1 MSEVRL
7 KKHSEGVQ
15 TSGSSKHTV
24 KKYKRVGKRTLKC
37 AGDRTFYFQIH
48 RAAKKES
55 KPVKKPDIVPP
66 TDTKDFSSNWK
77 NLMKTL
83 VPNPE
88 KAIISAKPA
97 KHVSAEG
104 KQPHKTASLPKD
116 SQKPDKRHKPTHA
129 GKSAAERS
137 ARAEKGG
144 GPSDG
149 KDSAGHKQFKAEKR
163 KRKEERGE
171 KPMSKKMKA
180 AEMEKETTEPD
191 IWFDDVDFDDIE
203 SALGSKAADIARK
216 RNGILKSATDG
227 TEKAL
232 VKEHAFEGLTRAVA
246 MDCEMVGVGFDGE
259 DSIVARVSL
268 VNQFGKCVYDKYVK
282 PTERVT
288 DYRTKVSGIR
298 PKDIEN
304 GEEVWTVQKEVA
316 EILKGRVLVGHAIH
330 NDLKIL
336 LLGHPKK
343 MIRDTQKYKP
353 FQERVKSGRPAL
365 RDLCKEILSVQ
376 VQKGEHS
383 SVQDAQAAMRLY
395 TLVKKQWEAELKAR
409 RSLGREKIQRKPREP
424 KQQPDRTSS

>member
-7 KKHSEGVQ
+7 KKHAEGVQ
-15 TSGSSKHTV
+15 TNGSSKHTE
-24 KKYKRVGKRTLKC
+24 KKYKRAGKRTLKC
-37 AGDRTFYFQIH
+37 SGERTFYFPAQ

-55 KPVKKPDIVPP
+55 KPVKKDIVPP
-66 TDTKDFSSNWK
+66 TDTKEFSSNWK
-77 NLMKTL
+77 NLLQTL
-83 VPNPE
+83 ASNPE
-88 KAIISAKPA
+88 KEPESDKLP
-97 KHVSAEG
+97 KHVNAKE

-116 SQKPDKRHKPTHA
+116 SQKPDKRLHKPTQA
-129 GKSAAERS
+129 VNSAAESSGRTG
-137 ARAEKGG
+137 KGG

-149 KDSAGHKQFKAEKR
+149 EDSAGHKQFKAEKR
-163 KRKEERGE
+163 KRNEERRE
-171 KPMSKKMKA
+171 KPMNKKMKA
-180 AEMEKETTEPD
+180 EEMEKKTTEPD
-191 IWFDDVDFDDIE
+191 IWFDDVDLDDIE
-203 SALGSKAADIARK
+203 AALGSEAADIARK
-216 RNGILKSATDG
+216 RNRILQSD

-232 VKEHAFEGLTRAVA
+232 VKEHAFEGVTPAVA
-246 MDCEMVGVGFDGE
+246 MDCEMVGVGFDGV

-268 VNQFGKCVYDKYVK
+268 VNRFGKCIYDKYVK

-288 DYRTKVSGIR
+288 DYRTDVSGIR
-298 PKDIEN
+298 PKDIKN

-365 RDLCKEILSVQ
+365 RDLCKEILGVQ

-383 SVQDAQAAMRLY
+383 SVQDAQAAMKLY
-395 TLVKKQWEAELKAR
+395 TLVKKQWEAELKASR
-409 RSLGREKIQRKPREP
+409 FRGREKSPRKPRAP
-424 KQQPDRTSS
+424 KQQPDRTLISS